1 MVSIDYEKIG
11 QKLKE
16 GRESHSYTQKYI
28 CDILGVTPQTV
39 SAWENG
45 KNKIDIEILARLCQM
60 YDISFAELVQSCF
73 VPKLVEKDGD
83 VLTFRDRKHIKKYQS
98 LNETGKDDVDKY
110 TDYIL
115 NNEAN
120 RRKQIQEVGK
130 KGERE
135 CEVTS
140 LQDESGNED
149 IVRVAVYDSDG
160 KIVGYDLVTRE
171 VYEKLGQLG
180 FTVGQERAL
189 RIAQPTN
196 TEVGLAIEDYL
207 KDQEDE
213 Q

>member
-11 QKLKE
+11 RKLKE
-16 GRESHSYTQKYI
+16 GREGHSFTQKYI

-45 KNKIDIEILARLCQM
+45 KNKIDIETLARLCQM
-60 YDISFAELVQSCF
+60 YGMSFTEVVKSCSI
-73 VPKLVEKDGD
+73 PKLVEESEKI
-83 VLTFRDRKHIKKYQS
+83 LTSRDQEHIKKYQS
-98 LNETGKDDVDKY
+98 LNETGKDQVDSY

-115 NNEAN
+115 SNPAN
-120 RRKQIQEVGK
+120 RREETQEDGK
-130 KGERE
+130 KGERA

-140 LQDESGNED
+140 LQDENGNGD

-171 VYEKLGQLG
+171 VYEKLEQLG

-189 RIAQPTN
+189 RIAQPTD

>member
-1 MVSIDYEKIG
+1 MAYSQILSSNIRLLAMENGISIRQLAEIVD
-11 QKLKE
+11 
-16 GRESHSYTQKYI
+16 
-28 CDILGVTPQTV
+28 VPQTTLNTALSSKKGV
-39 SAWENG
+39 PLDIAIKIADYFCVTVEQLCG
-45 KNKIDIEILARLCQM
+45 KQPIEISIA
-60 YDISFAELVQSCF
+60 SN
-73 VPKLVEKDGD
+73 
-83 VLTFRDRKHIKKYQS
+83 DRINQHIKKYQS

-171 VYEKLGQLG
+171 VYEKLEQLG

>member
-1 MVSIDYEKIG
+1 MKPT
-11 QKLKE
+11 E
-16 GRESHSYTQKYI
+16 GNKSKR
-28 CDILGVTPQTV
+28 
-39 SAWENG
+39 SA
-45 KNKIDIEILARLCQM
+45 
-60 YDISFAELVQSCF
+60 
-73 VPKLVEKDGD
+73 
-83 VLTFRDRKHIKKYQS
+83 
-98 LNETGKDDVDKY
+98 
-110 TDYIL
+110 
-115 NNEAN
+115 
-120 RRKQIQEVGK
+120 K

-171 VYEKLGQLG
+171 VYEKLEQLG